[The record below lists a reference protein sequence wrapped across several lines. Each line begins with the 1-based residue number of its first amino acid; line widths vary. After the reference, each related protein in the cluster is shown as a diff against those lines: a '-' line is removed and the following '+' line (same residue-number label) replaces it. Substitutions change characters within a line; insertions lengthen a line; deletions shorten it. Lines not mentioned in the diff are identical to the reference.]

1 MNGPARQVTRV
12 VATDEAVDAVRARG
26 GRLWVW
32 TRSSRCCGG
41 TVRLEAGTQ
50 ARVGREFRLVAS
62 EPFELRLATAHP
74 APEELHVE
82 LSRRGRLDAYWNGC
96 AWVT

>member
-1 MNGPARQVTRV
+1 MTRV
-12 VATDEAVDAVRARG
+12 IASEAAVDAVRRGG

-41 TVRLEAGTQ
+41 TVRLEAATE
-50 ARVGREFRLVAS
+50 ARAGREFRLVAT
-62 EPFELRLATAHP
+62 EPFELRLATAHRP
-74 APEELHVE
+74 PEELHVE

>member
-1 MNGPARQVTRV
+1 VTRV
-12 VATDEAVDAVRARG
+12 IASDEAVDAVRTSG

-32 TRSSRCCGG
+32 TRASRCCGG
-41 TVRLEAGTQ
+41 TVRLEAATEPR
-50 ARVGREFRLVAS
+50 AGREFRLVAS
-62 EPFELRLATAHP
+62 EPFELRLATAQAEP
-74 APEELHVE
+74 QELHVE

>member
-1 MNGPARQVTRV
+1 MNEPAIQATRV
-12 VATDEAVDAVRARG
+12 IATNAALDAVRTRG

-41 TVRLEAGTQ
+41 TVRLEAATE
-50 ARVGREFRLVAS
+50 ARAGRTFRLVSS
-62 EPFELRLATAHP
+62 EPFELRLASAHR

-82 LSRRGRLDAYWNGC
+82 LSRRGRLHAYWNGC

>member
-1 MNGPARQVTRV
+1 MNGPASQTTRV
-12 VATDEAVDAVRARG
+12 VATDEAGDAVRARG

-41 TVRLEAGTQ
+41 TVRLEAATQ
-50 ARVGREFRLVAS
+50 AHVGREFRLVAS
-62 EPFELRLATAHP
+62 EPVELRLATAHP